1 MKNMFNVLFG
11 SLQICIFAYVTHDNL
26 MLYLS

>member
-1 MKNMFNVLFG
+1 MKNMFNVLFC
-11 SLQICIFAYVTHDNL
+11 SLQICIFAYVTQDNL

>member
-1 MKNMFNVLFG
+1 MKNMFNVLFC
-11 SLQICIFAYVTHDNL
+11 SLQICIFAYVTYDNL